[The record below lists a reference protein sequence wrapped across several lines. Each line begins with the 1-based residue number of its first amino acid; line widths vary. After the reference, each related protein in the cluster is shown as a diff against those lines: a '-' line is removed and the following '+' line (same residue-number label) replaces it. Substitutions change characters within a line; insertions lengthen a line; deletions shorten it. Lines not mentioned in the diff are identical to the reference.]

1 MMKLTNYVKMIEWA
15 LNKYPNCDIFGSMS
29 PNQISSKI
37 WLIENLT
44 KICNRFKPTNH
55 KIEIVGSW
63 YGYPLIEYL
72 KNNISIEKIECWDID
87 KEARM
92 IAKKYIEIFNNDN
105 TFVYSK
111 NYWHHLR
118 TASEATILINT
129 SSEHMVESF
138 YQVTGKW
145 DVFYHKNPIIV
156 IQSNNMYHINDHI
169 NCVNS
174 EEELISKHKI
184 REVLYSGSQNIV
196 EWHDE
201 KIEESKYKRFMVIG
215 KI

>member
-1 MMKLTNYVKMIEWA
+1 MVKLSNYAKMIEWA
-15 LNKYPNCDIFGSMS
+15 LNKYPDCDIFGSLS

-44 KICNRFKPTNH
+44 KICNKFDTINH

-145 DVFYHKNPIIV
+145 DVFYHKKPIIV
-156 IQSNNMYHINDHI
+156 IQSNNMYHIDEHI
-169 NCVNS
+169 NCVDS
-174 EEELISKHKI
+174 EEELIDKHKI
-184 REVLYSGSQNIV
+184 REVLYSGSQNII

-201 KIEESKYKRFMVIG
+201 KIEETKYKRFMIIG
-215 KI
+215 RI

>member
-1 MMKLTNYVKMIEWA
+1 MVKLSNYAKMIEWA
-15 LNKYPNCDIFGSMS
+15 LNKYPDCDIFGSLS

-44 KICNRFKPTNH
+44 KICNKLETTNH

-145 DVFYHKNPIIV
+145 DVFYHKKPIIV
-156 IQSNNMYHINDHI
+156 IQSNNMYHIDEHI
-169 NCVNS
+169 NCVDS
-174 EEELISKHKI
+174 EEELIDKHKI

-196 EWHDE
+196 EWYDE

-215 KI
+215 QL

>member
-1 MMKLTNYVKMIEWA
+1 
-15 LNKYPNCDIFGSMS
+15 
-29 PNQISSKI
+29 
-37 WLIENLT
+37 
-44 KICNRFKPTNH
+44 
-55 KIEIVGSW
+55 
-63 YGYPLIEYL
+63 
-72 KNNISIEKIECWDID
+72 
-87 KEARM
+87 M

>member
-1 MMKLTNYVKMIEWA
+1 MMKLSNYAKMIEWA
-15 LNKYPNCDIFGSMS
+15 SNKYPNCDIFGSLS

-44 KICNRFKPTNH
+44 KICNKLETTNH
-55 KIEIVGSW
+55 RIEIVGSW

-111 NYWHHLR
+111 NYWFHLR

-145 DVFYHKNPIIV
+145 DVFYHKKPIIV
-156 IQSNNMYHINDHI
+156 IQSNNMYHIDEHI
-169 NCVNS
+169 NCVDS
-174 EEELISKHKI
+174 EEELIDKHKI
-184 REVLYSGSQNIV
+184 REVLYSGSQNII

-201 KIEESKYKRFMVIG
+201 KIEETKYKRFMIIG
-215 KI
+215 RI